1 MTDDKI
7 IALYFDRNE
16 DAVCQ
21 TQIKYSRYLFTIAQN
36 IVANREDAE
45 ECENSTYLAAWNSI
59 PPEHPHSL
67 SAYLSKIVRNFA
79 LMKFRANNREKRGG
93 NEALLSLDELAECI
107 PAAPQDDSLTQE
119 SLAKILSAF
128 LKTLPDTEQQLFV
141 CRYFHCD
148 SIKALCQ
155 SFGMKESRVKMTLK
169 RTREKLAKYLT
180 EKGVLL

>member
-1 MTDDKI
+1 MTDEKI

-16 DAVCQ
+16 DAVHQ
-21 TQIKYSRYLFTIAQN
+21 TQTKYSRYLLSIAQN

-59 PPEHPHSL
+59 PPNRPQSL
-67 SAYLSKIVRNFA
+67 SAYLSKIVRNFS
-79 LMKFRANNREKRGG
+79 LMKLREKKRDKRGG
-93 NEALLSLDELAECI
+93 GEAILSLDELAECI
-107 PAAPQDDSLTQE
+107 PAASSDEALTQE
-119 SLAKILSAF
+119 SLAKHLSAF
-128 LKTLPDTEQQLFV
+128 LKTLTDTEQKLFV

-148 SIKALCQ
+148 SINALCQ